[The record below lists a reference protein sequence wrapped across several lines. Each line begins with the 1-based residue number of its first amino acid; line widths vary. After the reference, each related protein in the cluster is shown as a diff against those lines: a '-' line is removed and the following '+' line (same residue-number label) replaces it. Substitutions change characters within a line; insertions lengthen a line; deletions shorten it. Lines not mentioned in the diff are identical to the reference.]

1 MQSIKVKTTAGKT
14 VDVTTEELLTLFLH
28 FCRQHYAEH
37 SSEIL
42 LGENAK
48 TDTEFIITP
57 IKRNKN
63 ENIS

>member
-14 VDVTTEELLTLFLH
+14 AEITTDELHGHFLQ
-28 FCRQHYAEH
+28 FCRAHFAAH

-42 LGENAK
+42 LGDDAK
-48 TDTEFIITP
+48 KNPEFIITP

-63 ENIS
+63 EN